1 MKKKYFI
8 FLILFILFFV
18 SGVFLL
24 NTQNSKLI
32 QIKRY
37 IPSEIKDFLK
47 ETVFY
52 IPSILKSNSEKEKEI
67 ERLELRVHKLENTK
81 GYVNEDIFPQTQYL
95 KLKFKEMSLE
105 NIETKFEY
113 LRYGEIVKP
122 FYIEYFNDNV
132 FLVFKDGSIYSVSS
146 DEILNE
152 DNKDEFF
159 SKNKVLKSIKHN
171 LPKNIE
177 ISDILYFNKKLFVS
191 FSNKDKN
198 LCNIDD
204 LNIFSSE
211 IGENNLKFEQV
222 INIKNASNIE
232 KNYPKCLEHAT
243 VAGKM
248 EGLKNGK
255 ILISTPQ
262 IINDETFMEK
272 IKEREENFK
281 ITFKYSLFIEIDP
294 SKKNYDIISVGH
306 RNPIG
311 VVQDPS
317 SGTIIATEHGPR
329 GGDEINKIT
338 KGENYGWPFVSY
350 GEPYA
355 VKKNEPYYFKK
366 NHSKHGF
373 REPIYS
379 FVPSIGISQIIKVDN
394 EFSKKWKNNFLIASL
409 KKKSIYR
416 VEFDEN
422 FTKVKFIEHIKIG
435 KRIRD
440 IIYIKKYKAFILAL
454 EDKDGFVGVIK
465 NFDNY

>member
-1 MKKKYFI
+1 
-8 FLILFILFFV
+8 
-18 SGVFLL
+18 
-24 NTQNSKLI
+24 
-32 QIKRY
+32 
-37 IPSEIKDFLK
+37 
-47 ETVFY
+47 
-52 IPSILKSNSEKEKEI
+52 
-67 ERLELRVHKLENTK
+67 
-81 GYVNEDIFPQTQYL
+81 
-95 KLKFKEMSLE
+95 
-105 NIETKFEY
+105 
-113 LRYGEIVKP
+113 
-122 FYIEYFNDNV
+122 
-132 FLVFKDGSIYSVSS
+132 
-146 DEILNE
+146 
-152 DNKDEFF
+152 
-159 SKNKVLKSIKHN
+159 
-171 LPKNIE
+171 
-177 ISDILYFNKKLFVS
+177 
-191 FSNKDKN
+191 
-198 LCNIDD
+198 
-204 LNIFSSE
+204 
-211 IGENNLKFEQV
+211 
-222 INIKNASNIE
+222 
-232 KNYPKCLEHAT
+232 
-243 VAGKM
+243 M